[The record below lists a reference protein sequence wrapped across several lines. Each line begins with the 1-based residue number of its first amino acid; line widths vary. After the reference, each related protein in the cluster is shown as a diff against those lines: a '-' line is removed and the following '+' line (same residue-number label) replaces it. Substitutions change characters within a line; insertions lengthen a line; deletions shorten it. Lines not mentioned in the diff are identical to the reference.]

1 MAYKK
6 DAGPPPL
13 QDPNSPDYKCS
24 VCHNRV
30 NSLCLPCLDMAKIRA
45 GFVCETFHN
54 EVTSPCHACQE
65 MAQQRANIIK
75 NARDNSHS
83 YAPQPMSD
91 TDRSDSQYDVD
102 VICDSSTSTDTTSDI
117 DWILNLERT
126 VSVLKEVIMMQSQLN
141 SPILDDRSEKDSDIE
156 TESSDMPPLEET
168 KKTNADCDEN
178 CDDMPPLEDN

>member
-13 QDPNSPDYKCS
+13 QDPNSPDYECS

-30 NSLCLPCLDMAKIRA
+30 NSLCGPCLDMAKIRA
-45 GFVCETFHN
+45 G
-54 EVTSPCHACQE
+54 TSPCHACQE
-65 MAQQRANIIK
+65 MGQQRANIIK
-75 NARDNSHS
+75 NASAILKNALDNSHS

-91 TDRSDSQYDVD
+91 TD
-102 VICDSSTSTDTTSDI
+102 VICDSSTSTDTCSDI

-178 CDDMPPLEDN
+178 CDDMPPLENN

>member
-13 QDPNSPDYKCS
+13 QDPNSPDYECS

-30 NSLCLPCLDMAKIRA
+30 NSLCGPCLDMAKIRA
-45 GFVCETFHN
+45 G
-54 EVTSPCHACQE
+54 TSPCHACQE
-65 MAQQRANIIK
+65 MGQQRANIIK
-75 NARDNSHS
+75 NASAILKNALDNSHS

-91 TDRSDSQYDVD
+91 TDRSDLQYDVD

-117 DWILNLERT
+117 DWIQNLERT
-126 VSVLKEVIMMQSQLN
+126 VTVLKEVILIRSQLN

-156 TESSDMPPLEET
+156 TDSSDMPPLEET
-168 KKTNADCDEN
+168 KKT
-178 CDDMPPLEDN
+178 